1 MDLLFKGVINVIRI
15 RFGFHHASHVPIT
28 FLLQICGVF
37 GMSDPYFIFIP
48 AMSCRV
54 DPDAFG
60 ASEFWISMITQR
72 KKKFLRNLFSFLM
85 LQTLKSLLGGQGI
98 DIGAINVNVVNKIG
112 LTARDMLDVSQKMQ
126 ADAGDFMLRELLH
139 GAGALRA
146 RELGTVVD
154 VQVTRIS
161 STVSESLSQNSE
173 HFLLKVAKHLDPVKH
188 YKKLAKEVQQAPP
201 GTQNV
206 LLVVAVL
213 IAGMAYQAILNPP
226 GGIRTEELEDG
237 TVYYYAW
244 MASGNGREFIFF
256 MASNTIGFFAS
267 IVVINLIIQE
277 YPLKSLLGLALRC
290 MVANYISG
298 FLVIGPTSVSITR
311 SALLGIVIVVSVDL
325 IRFSFRLLRRWFKKI
340 RE

>member
-1 MDLLFKGVINVIRI
+1 MDPRLLEAARRGDVIELQELPGVNDYLLERSCLNDSSETILHISCLAGRTEFVKELLKKTADLATRLNPD
-15 RFGFHHASHVPIT
+15 GFSPIHIASANGFVEI
-28 FLLQICGVF
+28 
-37 GMSDPYFIFIP
+37 
-48 AMSCRV
+48 
-54 DPDAFG
+54 
-60 ASEFWISMITQR
+60 
-72 KKKFLRNLFSFLM
+72 
-85 LQTLKSLLGGQGI
+85 TLKSLLGGQGI
-98 DIGAINVNVVNKIG
+98 DIGTINVNVVYKIG

-173 HFLLKVAKHLDPVKH
+173 HFLLKVVKHLNPVKH

-201 GTQNV
+201 ATQNV

-226 GGIRTEELEDG
+226 AGVRTEELEDG
-237 TVYYYAW
+237 TFYYYAW

-256 MASNTIGFFAS
+256 MASNTIGFVAS

-290 MVANYISG
+290 ML
-298 FLVIGPTSVSITR
+298 LVTQKMVQKNKRTDASLDRGA
-311 SALLGIVIVVSVDL
+311 SAGLEVKNDAA
-325 IRFSFRLLRRWFKKI
+325 
-340 RE
+340 E

>member
-1 MDLLFKGVINVIRI
+1 
-15 RFGFHHASHVPIT
+15 
-28 FLLQICGVF
+28 
-37 GMSDPYFIFIP
+37 
-48 AMSCRV
+48 
-54 DPDAFG
+54 
-60 ASEFWISMITQR
+60 
-72 KKKFLRNLFSFLM
+72 
-85 LQTLKSLLGGQGI
+85 
-98 DIGAINVNVVNKIG
+98 
-112 LTARDMLDVSQKMQ
+112 MLDVSQKMQ
-126 ADAGDFMLRELLH
+126 ADAGEVMLRELLH

-173 HFLLKVAKHLDPVKH
+173 HFLLKVAKHLNPVKH

-201 GTQNV
+201 ATQNV

-226 GGIRTEELEDG
+226 AGIRTEELEDG

-298 FLVIGPTSVSITR
+298 FLLIGPTSVSITH
-311 SALLGIVIVVSVDL
+311 SAID
-325 IRFSFRLLRRWFKKI
+325 RLNSLQLPVTQKMVQKNKRTDASLDRGASAGLEVKNDAA
-340 RE
+340 E

>member
-1 MDLLFKGVINVIRI
+1 
-15 RFGFHHASHVPIT
+15 
-28 FLLQICGVF
+28 
-37 GMSDPYFIFIP
+37 
-48 AMSCRV
+48 
-54 DPDAFG
+54 
-60 ASEFWISMITQR
+60 MITQR

-98 DIGAINVNVVNKIG
+98 DIGTINVNVVNKIG

-244 MASGNGREFIFF
+244 MASGKGREFIFF

-298 FLVIGPTSVSITR
+298 FLLIGPTSVSITR
-311 SALLGIVIVVSVDL
+311 STLLGIVIVVSVDL
-325 IRFSFRLLRRWFKKI
+325 IRFSFRLLRRWSKKI
-340 RE
+340 REQMLH